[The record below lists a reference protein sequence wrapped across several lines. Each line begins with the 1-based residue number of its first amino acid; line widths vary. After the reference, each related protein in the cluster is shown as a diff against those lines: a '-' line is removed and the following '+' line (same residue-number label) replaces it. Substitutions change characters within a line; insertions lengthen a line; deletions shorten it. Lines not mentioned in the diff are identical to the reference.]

1 MNPVYLAYE
10 SFHAAVLGPRIA
22 VSAARQSLDVA
33 GGRVCALPQVR
44 AISAGLEMFERLT
57 RRYAKPRFNITST
70 TFDGQSVEVSE
81 RVQWSRPFCNLIR
94 FERSLPAGTG
104 EQPRLLIV
112 APMSGHHATLVRG
125 TVKAFLPTHDVYV
138 TDWADAS
145 NVPVSAGSFGLDDY
159 IDYVREMMSML
170 SPELHVMAICQPAVP
185 TLAAVALMEQDRDPG
200 VPVSMTLI
208 GGPIDTRVSP
218 TRVNALAVEK
228 GIDWFRTNCIAEVP
242 WNHEGA
248 GRRVYPGILQL
259 NAFMSMNAE
268 RHMSA
273 HAELFNNLA
282 TGSDADAQKQKDF
295 YDEYLA
301 IADLT
306 EEFYLETVERV
317 FVRHD
322 MPLGRFEHR
331 GRTVDPSAIRRVALM
346 TIEGEDDD
354 ITGLGQTKAAH
365 SLCTKLPP
373 SMKVH
378 YVQEGVGH
386 YGLFSGSKFRN
397 EIVPRVLAFMQD

>member
-22 VSAARQSLDVA
+22 ASAARQALDVA
-33 GGRVCALPQVR
+33 GGRMAALPQVR
-44 AISAGLEMFERLT
+44 AFSAGLEMFERLT

-70 TFDGQSVEVSE
+70 TFDGHSVEVVE
-81 RVQWSRPFCNLIR
+81 RVRWSRPFCNVIR
-94 FERSLPAGTG
+94 FERSLPAGAG
-104 EQPRLLIV
+104 DQPKLLIV

-125 TVKAFLPTHDVYV
+125 TVKAFLPTHDVYI

-145 NVPVSAGSFGLDDY
+145 TVPVSAGTFGLDDY
-159 IDYVREMMSML
+159 VDYVRDIMTEL
-170 SPELHVMAICQPAVP
+170 APDLHVMAICQPAVP
-185 TLAAVALMEQDRDPG
+185 VFAAVSLMEQDRDPK

-208 GGPIDTRVSP
+208 GGPIDTRNSP
-218 TRVNALAVEK
+218 TQVNALAVGK
-228 GIDWFRTNCIAEVP
+228 GIDWFRQNCIAEVP

-268 RHMSA
+268 RHASA
-273 HAELFNNLA
+273 HAEMFSNLA
-282 TGSDADAQKQKDF
+282 SGNEVVAQKQKDF

-301 IADLT
+301 VSDLP

-322 MPLGRFEHR
+322 LPLGRLEHR
-331 GRTVDPSAIRRVALM
+331 GRPVDPSAIRRVALM
-346 TIEGEDDD
+346 TIEGENDD
-354 ITGLGQTKAAH
+354 ITGLGQTEAAH
-365 SLCTKLPP
+365 ALCPNVPTDRKL
-373 SMKVH
+373 H

-386 YGLFSGSKFRN
+386 YGLFSGSRFRN
-397 EIVPRVLAFMQD
+397 EIVPKVVEFMNR